1 MEKSLKIAR
10 VVTSIGFLLTIVPLA
25 VTYLQIKPNVTE
37 KAALYQF
44 WTYVLLLKGLLPIG
58 LALALGGLGFITIK
72 KRALKQ
78 GGCCSSDKK
87 EKDTCCT

>member
-1 MEKSLKIAR
+1 
-10 VVTSIGFLLTIVPLA
+10 LA

-37 KAALYQF
+37 KAAFFQL

-58 LALALGGLGFITIK
+58 LALALGGLGYITIK
-72 KRALKQ
+72 KRALKN

-87 EKDTCCT
+87 EGEKSCCS